1 MLGDQGNLVINAKMV
16 DRRSGNRTVGGMAAR
31 ARARSSSPAL
41 VSLDAVSTIRLRIV
55 PSGPVRV
62 TTTLISSVC
71 PLQPHFGRQT
81 PTMAA
86 VGTPGR
92 LDALLTAEGVTVHAC
107 TPSRE
112 HPKTSPIAAAKAS
125 PMMTKRHE
133 QPSPTDT

>member
-1 MLGDQGNLVINAKMV
+1 MPYSQITRVK
-16 DRRSGNRTVGGMAAR
+16 TQT
-31 ARARSSSPAL
+31 PAP
-41 VSLDAVSTIRLRIV
+41 SATPVSTIQRRMV
-55 PSGPVRV
+55 PSGPIRV

-92 LDALLTAEGVTVHAC
+92 LDALLTAEGVTVHAR

-112 HPKTSPIAAAKAS
+112 HRRPRQSRRPRPPDDDKAS
-125 PMMTKRHE
+125 RAARRRRTAKRK
-133 QPSPTDT
+133 